1 VRYIFCPYISMVFQY
16 KMLSTFVKRKALE
29 QKVAP
34 TLLSNKVDK
43 IESKIDGSFVK
54 RKALEQKVALTLLS
68 NKVDKIES
76 KIDGFADIVQDATS
90 GAQLSTIQDAL
101 SQCYGNLEKLQNTEI
116 DAIVTGE
123 NTTNTLKKRLSNR
136 TVTLLDTI
144 EGLVTKIKI
153 RRKNRN
159 HH

>member
-1 VRYIFCPYISMVFQY
+1 MKQNLKPLVRYIFCPYISMVFQY
-16 KMLSTFVKRKALE
+16 KMISTFVKRKALE
-29 QKVAP
+29 
-34 TLLSNKVDK
+34 
-43 IESKIDGSFVK
+43 
-54 RKALEQKVALTLLS
+54 EQEVEEQEVALTLLS
-68 NKVDKIES
+68 NKVAKIES
-76 KIDGFADIVQDATS
+76 KIDGFADTVQDATS

-123 NTTNTLKKRLSNR
+123 NTTSTLKKRLSNR

-144 EGLVTKIKI
+144 EDLVTKIKI